1 MTLQRFTWPGTGV
14 KFWAAHFSRL
24 IPGKAGFRDGVAREA
39 TKTMI
44 GFLRGKIAEV
54 GPDNVLL
61 DVGGVGFEVKV
72 GPGLRSSAE
81 VSGRARET
89 FLWTYAHYSQEG
101 PSLFG
106 FGSRQDLEAFKLLLS
121 VSGVGPRTALN
132 VVSEFP
138 PPEIYERILARDVA
152 ALGGV
157 RGVGKK
163 MAERIVVDL
172 RDRIKKMAE
181 AAASP
186 RAAAAAAAG
195 RRRSAAPAACSA
207 ESTETSR
214 AFAPGGSEDALAAVE
229 QALKA
234 LGYGRAEVE
243 AALARVG
250 EQLGLGVPAGGDEG
264 KRRDVCRGGEAAL
277 EPEELLRAALKV
289 IGGGATVGL
298 TTGRGRRER

>member
-1 MTLQRFTWPGTGV
+1 M
-14 KFWAAHFSRL
+14 
-24 IPGKAGFRDGVAREA
+24 AGEA
-39 TKTMI
+39 TTEMI
-44 GFLRGKIAEV
+44 GFLRGKIADV
-54 GPDNVLL
+54 GPDSVLL

-72 GPGLRSSAE
+72 GPGLLSSAE
-81 VSGRARET
+81 VSGPDRET

-106 FGSRQDLEAFKLLLS
+106 FESRQDLEAFRLLLS

-138 PPEIYERILARDVA
+138 PPEIYERILARDVG

-181 AAASP
+181 AVAPP
-186 RAAAAAAAG
+186 RARVTASAG
-195 RRRSAAPAACSA
+195 RRRPAGPGASTAEAAQ
-207 ESTETSR
+207 TSLR
-214 AFAPGGSEDALAAVE
+214 FASGGNEDALAAVE

-250 EQLGLGVPAGGDEG
+250 GELGLEAPPGAGEG
-264 KRRDVCRGGEAAL
+264 KKREVCRGAEAAL
-277 EPEELLRAALKV
+277 APEELLRAALKA
-289 IGGGATVGL
+289 IGGGATAGV
-298 TTGRGRRER
+298 TASRGRRER